1 MASFRK
7 IFDSIGNLSDVPP
20 PYRRAPEQRVRQ
32 DDPLRVM
39 VDDTS
44 Y

>member
-7 IFDSIGNLSDVPP
+7 IFEIAKLSDVPP
-20 PYRRAPEQRVRQ
+20 PYTRAPEQRVRQ

-39 VDDTS
+39 VDETS